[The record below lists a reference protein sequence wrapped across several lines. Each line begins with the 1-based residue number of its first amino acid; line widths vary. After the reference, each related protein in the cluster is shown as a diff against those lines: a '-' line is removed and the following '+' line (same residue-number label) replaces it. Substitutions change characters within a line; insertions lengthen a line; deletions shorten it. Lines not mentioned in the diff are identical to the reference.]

1 MVLTIRELQLLI
13 NKFNNLNINQ
23 QVHMADTINYVLIQF
38 EGNIHSG
45 DPTVIKLYL
54 QATKEIDKEADK
66 LDISV

>member
-1 MVLTIRELQLLI
+1 MVFIIIEANLLI
-13 NKFNNLNINQ
+13 NHLNNLNINK
-23 QVHMADTINYVLIQF
+23 QVHMADTINYVLSQF

-45 DPTVIKLYL
+45 DPTGIKLYL